1 MKILGADKSAAD
13 KSADKKADKKM
24 ADKRT
29 RKGKKTVIR
38 LRTLPDTTE
47 QVTVTLL
54 KSTGKVPICMY
65 EQNDKLREDCRDD
78 RRLKKLLRA
87 MERRSTNPRIE
98 DIDKGFALLLKRG
111 KRYAKLSFGV
121 GF

>member
-1 MKILGADKSAAD
+1 MKILGADKSADKRADKKAD
-13 KSADKKADKKM
+13 KSADK
-24 ADKRT
+24 RT
-29 RKGKKTVIR
+29 RRGKKTVIR
-38 LRTLPDTTE
+38 LRTLPDTE
-47 QVTVTLL
+47 QVLVTLL

-98 DIDKGFALLLKRG
+98 DIDKGFALLLRRG

>member
-1 MKILGADKSAAD
+1 MKFLGADK
-13 KSADKKADKKM
+13 KMTDKKM
-24 ADKRT
+24 ADK
-29 RKGKKTVIR
+29 KTVVR
-38 LRTLPDTTE
+38 LRRLPDTSE
-47 QVTVTLL
+47 EITVTLL
-54 KSTGKVPICMY
+54 KSTGKNPICVY
-65 EQNDKLREDCRDD
+65 EQRDKLRKDCRDD

-98 DIDKGFALLLKRG
+98 DIDEGFALLLKRG